1 MRKKVIVV
9 LLIAILAIASILS
22 LAGCTSKVEEQAAWE
37 AYEKA
42 MSNSAEHLQNNGSFF
57 IKYRYNGQNSK
68 GEKAVITQ
76 KLNVVYGNS
85 NIKDWKDFVV
95 VDKGVEKAARYTT
108 DYLNTYFGYSL
119 KSGVKAK
126 NAKREDYALG
136 YFNTKG
142 EFSNSENVE
151 DLFNLEAGTS
161 YNGNEIN
168 ADTEIKKYTLA
179 YALGT
184 LDGINRESADLI
196 SAEKRGNVLTLKL
209 KVKAEGLFY
218 SNYNQDSNCLVVR
231 ITLNRISKISSA
243 DDSLP
248 IYFIN
253 YAGPKLTLASYDAKK
268 S

>member
-9 LLIAILAIASILS
+9 LLIAILAISSILS

-42 MSNSAEHLQNNGSFF
+42 MANSAEHLQNNGSYF

-68 GEKAVITQ
+68 GEKAVVTQ

-85 NIKDWKDFVV
+85 NIKDWNDFVV

-136 YFNTKG
+136 YFNMKG
-142 EFSNSENVE
+142 EFSNS
-151 DLFNLEAGTS
+151 
-161 YNGNEIN
+161 
-168 ADTEIKKYTLA
+168 
-179 YALGT
+179 
-184 LDGINRESADLI
+184 
-196 SAEKRGNVLTLKL
+196 
-209 KVKAEGLFY
+209 
-218 SNYNQDSNCLVVR
+218 
-231 ITLNRISKISSA
+231 
-243 DDSLP
+243 
-248 IYFIN
+248 
-253 YAGPKLTLASYDAKK
+253 
-268 S
+268 

>member
-42 MSNSAEHLQNNGSFF
+42 MANSAEHLQNNGSYF

-68 GEKAVITQ
+68 GEKAVVTQ

-85 NIKDWKDFVV
+85 NIKDWNDFVV

-136 YFNTKG
+136 YFNMKG
-142 EFSNSENVE
+142 EFSNSENVARHLGRLKE
-151 DLFNLEAGTS
+151 LI
-161 YNGNEIN
+161 NGKRKSGYAYGRGE
-168 ADTEIKKYTLA
+168 KYTVELGGDINR
-179 YALGT
+179 ALGSEFAMLATPET
-184 LDGINRESADLI
+184 LPLFLQIGRASCRE
-196 SAEKRGNVLTLKL
+196 RV
-209 KVKAEGLFY
+209 
-218 SNYNQDSNCLVVR
+218 
-231 ITLNRISKISSA
+231 
-243 DDSLP
+243 
-248 IYFIN
+248 
-253 YAGPKLTLASYDAKK
+253 
-268 S
+268 